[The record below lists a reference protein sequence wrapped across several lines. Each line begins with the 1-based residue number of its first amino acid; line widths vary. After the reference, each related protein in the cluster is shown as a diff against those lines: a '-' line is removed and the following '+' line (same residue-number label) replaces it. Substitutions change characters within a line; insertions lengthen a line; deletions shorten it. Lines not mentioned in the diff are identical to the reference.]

1 MLVMTKRILIIE
13 DDKYLRLALLEILS
27 QFGLLEEAS
36 SFYEAQNLLLK
47 NHYDI
52 VVSDIELGDGLSF
65 ELLPLIRRKGSQC
78 LVLSSHQEVDF
89 IEKAYEAGA
98 QHFLAKNQMR
108 LQLPHYMNLLCHTH
122 KKDLDLFFENDFITA
137 NESLKKEISKLAEVN
152 LTNRNILI
160 TGPTGVGKS
169 HLGKLIHKLSRSPG
183 NLIHINCSEIP
194 ENLLEAEL
202 FGHTKGAFTGA
213 EKARVGKLTSAS
225 KGILFLD
232 EVGTMPMSM
241 QQKLLKALDEKTFYP
256 VGSDVPQK
264 IDFTLITASC
274 EDLQE
279 KIQNKTFRE
288 DLFYRINGI
297 SIKIPSLSERKEDI
311 ELLISKF
318 IQNSPRKFI
327 IKEEAIELLKQ
338 KPWAGNIRELN
349 KFLERIHDS
358 EIGIVRKEDIDQSQ
372 QGPEKD
378 ISLPDPN
385 DILHLGL
392 KSYIAQLEK
401 MAVEA
406 SMKRNNG
413 KVTECIKELRISVS
427 AFYRILNS
435 H

>member
-1 MLVMTKRILIIE
+1 
-13 DDKYLRLALLEILS
+13 
-27 QFGLLEEAS
+27 
-36 SFYEAQNLLLK
+36 
-47 NHYDI
+47 
-52 VVSDIELGDGLSF
+52 
-65 ELLPLIRRKGSQC
+65 
-78 LVLSSHQEVDF
+78 
-89 IEKAYEAGA
+89 
-98 QHFLAKNQMR
+98 MR
-108 LQLPHYMNLLCHTH
+108 LQLPHYMNLLCNTH
-122 KKDLDLFFENDFITA
+122 KKDLDLFFENDFITVDE
-137 NESLKKEISKLAEVN
+137 NLKKEISKLAEVN

-160 TGPTGVGKS
+160 TGPSGVGKS
-169 HLGKLIHKLSRSPG
+169 HLGKLIHKLSRLSG
-183 NLIHINCSEIP
+183 NLVHINCSEIP

-213 EKARVGKLTSAS
+213 EKARTGKLTSAS

-232 EVGTMPMSM
+232 EVGTMPLSM

-256 VGSDVPQK
+256 VGSDIPQK
-264 IDFTLITASC
+264 IDFTLITATC
-274 EDLQE
+274 EDLEE

-288 DLFYRINGI
+288 DFFYRINGI
-297 SIKIPSLSERKEDI
+297 SIKIPSLSERKKDI

-327 IKEEAIELLKQ
+327 MKEEAIEVLQ
-338 KPWAGNIRELN
+338 SKPWPGNIRELN

-358 EIGIVRKEDIDQSQ
+358 EIGIVRREDIDSSL
-372 QGPEKD
+372 GNKERE
-378 ISLPDPN
+378 ILLPDPN

-406 SMKRNNG
+406 SMKRNHG

-435 H
+435 N